1 MKAFVVHDGEW
12 VLRSGRC
19 KASDFERQAGPGE
32 YVIEGEAN
40 PSTHKIEDGALVP
53 YTPPEPDKA
62 PEVRLERDSLL
73 KATDW
78 TQLPDAP
85 LTDAQKAAYGAY
97 RQALRDLTDHVN
109 FPNLDADDWPQVE
122 EQ

>member
-32 YVIEGEAN
+32 YVIEGEAS
-40 PSTHKIEDGALVP
+40 PSTHKVEDGALVP

-62 PEVRLERDSLL
+62 PEMRMERNALL

-78 TQLPDAP
+78 TQVSDAP
-85 LTDAQKAAYGAY
+85 VDKAVWATY
-97 RQALRDLTDHVN
+97 RQSLRDLPNHVN
-109 FPNLDADDWPQVE
+109 WPNLNDADWPVPPE
-122 EQ
+122 G